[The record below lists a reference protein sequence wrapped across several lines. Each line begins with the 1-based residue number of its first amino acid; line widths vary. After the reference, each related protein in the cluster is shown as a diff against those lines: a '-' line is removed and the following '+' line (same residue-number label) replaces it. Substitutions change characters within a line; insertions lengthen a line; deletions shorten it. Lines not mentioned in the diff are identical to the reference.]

1 MGSGTDGPKV
11 IGRGEAGL
19 FGIYARSL
27 AISISLHGLWHRQI
41 RLPLGPRTAAADS
54 WNFSPFLHKLL
65 RQQLTALIPDGFTEA
80 FIFTGHER
88 LAGVGLLFSPELYS
102 KNMEV
107 TSLNKGSGNSKSGM
121 RRSRGPE
128 YHEA

>member
-1 MGSGTDGPKV
+1 MGL
-11 IGRGEAGL
+11 I
-19 FGIYARSL
+19 GIYARSL
-27 AISISLHGLWHRQI
+27 AVSINLHGLWHRQI

-54 WNFSPFLHKLL
+54 WSLSPFLHKLL

-80 FIFTGHER
+80 FIFAGHEH
-88 LAGVGLLFSPELYS
+88 LAGVGLLLFSPKLYS

-107 TSLNKGSGNSKSGM
+107 TSLNKGSGNSKSRM